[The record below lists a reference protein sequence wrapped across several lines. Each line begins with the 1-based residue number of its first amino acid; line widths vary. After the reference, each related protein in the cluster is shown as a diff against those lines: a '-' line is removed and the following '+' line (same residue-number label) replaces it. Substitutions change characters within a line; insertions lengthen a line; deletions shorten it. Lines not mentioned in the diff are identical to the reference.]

1 MYSNMDNRS
10 LEKAMELFGKLIAGE
25 EISVRTSKNVELYQE
40 YRDHAEVAN
49 LLDTMLT
56 QMNLKLYEYN
66 ETLFITAGNQNRVF
80 GYTNEELRRLIGVRL
95 NKELYLC
102 YFIIYQIITKFYTQ
116 SGTYTYTEYVKIEDI
131 MKAVDAGLHNV
142 IEGMEQF
149 RLNEIEENSFEAIA
163 NLWDELPTVANEEN
177 MGGKASRG
185 SRYGYMKLVF
195 NFLLSQSLFLEM
207 EERYY
212 ITDRFRV
219 IITRYFEEER
229 GRLYEI
235 LTKEDDDNA
244 SY

>member
-1 MYSNMDNRS
+1 MDNRS

-25 EISVRTSKNVELYQE
+25 EISARTSKNVELYQE

-95 NKELYLC
+95 NRELYLC

-142 IEGMEQF
+142 IDGMEQF

-163 NLWDELPTVANEEN
+163 NLWDELPSVANEEN

-229 GRLYEI
+229 GRLYDI

>member
-1 MYSNMDNRS
+1 MDNRS

-25 EISVRTSKNVELYQE
+25 EISARTSKNVELYQE

-116 SGTYTYTEYVKIEDI
+116 SGTYTYMEYVKIEDI

-163 NLWDELPTVANEEN
+163 NLWDELPSVSNEEN
-177 MGGKASRG
+177 MSGKASRG

-229 GRLYEI
+229 GRLYDI

>member
-1 MYSNMDNRS
+1 MDNRS
-10 LEKAMELFGKLIAGE
+10 LEKAVELFGKLITGE
-25 EISVRTSKNVELYQE
+25 EISMRTSRNAELYQE
-40 YRDHAEVAN
+40 YRDNAEIAN
-49 LLDTMLT
+49 ILDTMLT
-56 QMNLKLYEYN
+56 QMNLKLYESN
-66 ETLFITAGNQNRVF
+66 ESLFITAGNQNRVF

-131 MKAVDAGLHNV
+131 IKAVDAGLHN
-142 IEGMEQF
+142 IISNMKQF
-149 RLNEIEENSFEAIA
+149 RLNELEENSFEAIA
-163 NLWDELPTVANEEN
+163 NLWDELPSVANEEN

-212 ITDRFRV
+212 ITERFRI

-235 LTKEDDDNA
+235 ITKEDNDNA

>member
-1 MYSNMDNRS
+1 MDNRS

-25 EISVRTSKNVELYQE
+25 EISARTSKNVELYQE

-49 LLDTMLT
+49 LLDAMLT

-142 IEGMEQF
+142 IEGMDQF

-163 NLWDELPTVANEEN
+163 NLWDELPSVANEEN
-177 MGGKASRG
+177 MSGKASRG

-207 EERYY
+207 EERYF

-229 GRLYEI
+229 GRLYDI

>member
-1 MYSNMDNRS
+1 MESRS
-10 LEKAMELFGKLIAGE
+10 LEKATELFGKLVAGE
-25 EISVRTSKNVELYQE
+25 EVSRRTSKNDELYQE
-40 YRDHAEVAN
+40 YRDNAEVAN
-49 LLDTMLT
+49 ILDTMLT

-66 ETLFITAGNQNRVF
+66 ESLFITAGNHNRVF
-80 GYTNEELRRLIGVRL
+80 GYTNEELRRLLGVRL

-102 YFIIYQIITKFYTQ
+102 YFIIYQTITKFYTQ

-131 MKAVDAGLHNV
+131 IRAVDAGLHNV
-142 IEGMEQF
+142 ITNMEQF
-149 RLNEIEENSFEAIA
+149 RLNELEENSFEAIA
-163 NLWDELPTVANEEN
+163 NLWDELPSVANEEN

-195 NFLLSQSLFLEM
+195 NFLLSQSLFLEV

-212 ITDRFRV
+212 ITDRFRA

-235 LTKEDDDNA
+235 MTKEESDNA

>member
-1 MYSNMDNRS
+1 MDNRS

-25 EISVRTSKNVELYQE
+25 EISARTSKNVELYQE

-142 IEGMEQF
+142 IDGMEQF

-163 NLWDELPTVANEEN
+163 NLWDELPSVANEEN

-229 GRLYEI
+229 GRLYDI

>member
-1 MYSNMDNRS
+1 MDNRS

-25 EISVRTSKNVELYQE
+25 EVGMRTSKNVELYQE

-95 NKELYLC
+95 NKELYVC
-102 YFIIYQIITKFYTQ
+102 YFIIYQIIPKFYTQ

-163 NLWDELPTVANEEN
+163 NLWDELPSVANEEN
-177 MGGKASRG
+177 MSGKASRG

-219 IITRYFEEER
+219 VITRYFEEER
-229 GRLYEI
+229 GRLYDI

>member
-1 MYSNMDNRS
+1 MDNHS
-10 LEKAMELFGKLIAGE
+10 FEKAMELFGKLIAGE
-25 EISVRTSKNVELYQE
+25 EISVRSGKNAELYKE
-40 YRDHAEVAN
+40 YRDHAEVSN

-66 ETLFITAGNQNRVF
+66 ESLFITAGNHNHVF
-80 GYTNEELRRLIGVRL
+80 GYTNEELRRLLGVRL

-116 SGTYTYTEYVKIEDI
+116 SGSYTYTEYVKIEDI

-142 IEGMEQF
+142 ISNMEQF
-149 RLNEIEENSFEAIA
+149 RLSELEENSFEAIA
-163 NLWDELPTVANEEN
+163 NLWDELPSVANEEN

-185 SRYGYMKLVF
+185 SRYGYLKMVF

-212 ITDRFRV
+212 ITDRFRAV
-219 IITRYFEEER
+219 ITRYFEEER

-235 LTKEDDDNA
+235 MTKEEIDNA

>member
-1 MYSNMDNRS
+1 MDNRS

-25 EISVRTSKNVELYQE
+25 EVSMRTSKNVELYQE

-142 IEGMEQF
+142 IEGMEKF

-163 NLWDELPTVANEEN
+163 NLWDELPSVANEES
-177 MGGKASRG
+177 MSGKASRG

-229 GRLYEI
+229 GRLYDI
-235 LTKEDDDNA
+235 LTKEDDNNA

>member
-1 MYSNMDNRS
+1 MFVNMDNHS

-25 EISVRTSKNVELYQE
+25 EISMRTSKNVDLYQE

-66 ETLFITAGNQNRVF
+66 ESLFITAGNHNRVF

-102 YFIIYQIITKFYTQ
+102 YFIIYQIITKFYTG

-142 IEGMEQF
+142 ISGMEQF
-149 RLNEIEENSFEAIA
+149 RLNELEENSFEAIA
-163 NLWDELPTVANEEN
+163 NLWDELPSVANEEN

-195 NFLLSQSLFLEM
+195 NFLMSQSLFLEM

-212 ITDRFRV
+212 ITDRFRA

-235 LTKEDDDNA
+235 MTKEDDDNA

>member
-1 MYSNMDNRS
+1 MLINMDNRS
-10 LEKAMELFGKLIAGE
+10 LEKAMEMFGKLIAGE
-25 EISVRTSKNVELYQE
+25 EVSMRTSKNVELYQE

-102 YFIIYQIITKFYTQ
+102 YFIIYQIITKFYTG
-116 SGTYTYTEYVKIEDI
+116 SGTYTYTEYVRIEDI
-131 MKAVDAGLHNV
+131 IKAVDAGLHNV
-142 IEGMEQF
+142 IAGMEQF
-149 RLNEIEENSFEAIA
+149 RLNELEENSFEAIA
-163 NLWDELPTVANEEN
+163 NLWDELPSVSNEEN
-177 MGGKASRG
+177 MTGKASRG

-195 NFLLSQSLFLEM
+195 NFLLSQALFLEM

-212 ITDRFRV
+212 ITDRFRI

-235 LTKEDDDNA
+235 MSKEDNDNA

>member
-1 MYSNMDNRS
+1 MDSRS
-10 LEKAMELFGKLIAGE
+10 LEKATELFGKLVAGE
-25 EISVRTSKNVELYQE
+25 EVSRRTSKNDELYQE
-40 YRDHAEVAN
+40 YRDNAEVAN
-49 LLDTMLT
+49 ILDTMLT

-66 ETLFITAGNQNRVF
+66 ESLFITAGNHNRVF
-80 GYTNEELRRLIGVRL
+80 GYTNEELRRLLGVRL

-102 YFIIYQIITKFYTQ
+102 YFIIYQTIIKFYTQ

-131 MKAVDAGLHNV
+131 IRAVDAGLHNV
-142 IEGMEQF
+142 ITNMEQF
-149 RLNEIEENSFEAIA
+149 RLSELEENSFEAIA
-163 NLWDELPTVANEEN
+163 NLWDELPSVANEEN
-177 MGGKASRG
+177 MSGKASRG

-195 NFLLSQSLFLEM
+195 NFLLSQSLFLEV

-212 ITDRFRV
+212 ITDRFRA

-235 LTKEDDDNA
+235 MTKEESDDA

>member
-1 MYSNMDNRS
+1 MSMDNHS
-10 LEKAMELFGKLIAGE
+10 FEKAMELFGKLIAGE
-25 EISVRTSKNVELYQE
+25 EISFRSGKNVELYKE
-40 YRDHAEVAN
+40 YRDHAEVSN

-66 ETLFITAGNQNRVF
+66 ESLFITAGNHNHVF
-80 GYTNEELRRLIGVRL
+80 GYTNEELRRLLGVRL

-116 SGTYTYTEYVKIEDI
+116 SGSYTYTEYVRIEDI

-142 IEGMEQF
+142 ISNMEQF
-149 RLNEIEENSFEAIA
+149 RMNELEENSFEAIA
-163 NLWDELPTVANEEN
+163 NLWDELPSVANEEN

-185 SRYGYMKLVF
+185 SRYGYLKMVF

-212 ITDRFRV
+212 ITDRFRAV
-219 IITRYFEEER
+219 ITRYFEEER

-235 LTKEDDDNA
+235 MTKEENDNA

>member
-1 MYSNMDNRS
+1 MDNRS

-25 EISVRTSKNVELYQE
+25 EVSMRTSKNVELYQE

-142 IEGMEQF
+142 IDGMEQF

-163 NLWDELPTVANEEN
+163 NLWDELPSVANEEN
-177 MGGKASRG
+177 MSGKASRG

-229 GRLYEI
+229 GRLYDI
-235 LTKEDDDNA
+235 LTKEDDNNA

>member
-1 MYSNMDNRS
+1 MDNRS

-25 EISVRTSKNVELYQE
+25 EVSMRTTKNVELYQE

-49 LLDTMLT
+49 LLDMMLT

-66 ETLFITAGNQNRVF
+66 ETLFVTAGNQNRVF

-142 IEGMEQF
+142 IDGMENF

-163 NLWDELPTVANEEN
+163 NLWDELPSVANEEN
-177 MGGKASRG
+177 MSGKASRG

-229 GRLYEI
+229 GRLYDI
-235 LTKEDDDNA
+235 LTKEDDNNA
-244 SY
+244 SYK

>member
-1 MYSNMDNRS
+1 MDSRS
-10 LEKAMELFGKLIAGE
+10 LEKAVELFGKLIAGE
-25 EISVRTSKNVELYQE
+25 EISARTSKNVELYQE

-163 NLWDELPTVANEEN
+163 NLWDELPSVANEEN
-177 MGGKASRG
+177 MSGKASRG

-229 GRLYEI
+229 GRLYDI
-235 LTKEDDDNA
+235 LIKEDDDNA

>member
-1 MYSNMDNRS
+1 
-10 LEKAMELFGKLIAGE
+10 MELFGKLIAGE
-25 EISVRTSKNVELYQE
+25 EISVRSGKNAELYKE
-40 YRDHAEVAN
+40 YRDHAEVSN

-66 ETLFITAGNQNRVF
+66 ESLFITAGNHNHVF
-80 GYTNEELRRLIGVRL
+80 GYTNEELRRLLGVRL

-116 SGTYTYTEYVKIEDI
+116 SGSYTYTEYVKIEDI

-142 IEGMEQF
+142 ISNMEQF
-149 RLNEIEENSFEAIA
+149 RLSELEENSFEAIA
-163 NLWDELPTVANEEN
+163 NLWDELPSVANEEN

-185 SRYGYMKLVF
+185 SRYGYLKMVF

-212 ITDRFRV
+212 ITDRFRAV
-219 IITRYFEEER
+219 ITRYFEEER

-235 LTKEDDDNA
+235 MTKEEIDNA

>member
-1 MYSNMDNRS
+1 MDNRS

-25 EISVRTSKNVELYQE
+25 EVSMRTTKNVELYQE

-142 IEGMEQF
+142 IEGMEKF

-163 NLWDELPTVANEEN
+163 NLWDELPSVANEEN
-177 MGGKASRG
+177 MSGKASRG

-229 GRLYEI
+229 GRLYDI
-235 LTKEDDDNA
+235 LTKEDDNNA

>member
-1 MYSNMDNRS
+1 MDNRS

-25 EISVRTSKNVELYQE
+25 EISARTSKNVELYQE

-66 ETLFITAGNQNRVF
+66 ETLFVTAGNQNRVF

-116 SGTYTYTEYVKIEDI
+116 SGTYTYMEYVKIEDI

-163 NLWDELPTVANEEN
+163 NLWDELPSVSNEEN
-177 MGGKASRG
+177 MSGKASRG

-229 GRLYEI
+229 GRLYDI

>member
-1 MYSNMDNRS
+1 MDNRS

-25 EISVRTSKNVELYQE
+25 EISARTSKNVELYQE

-56 QMNLKLYEYN
+56 QMNIKLYEYN

-163 NLWDELPTVANEEN
+163 NLWDELPSVANEEN
-177 MGGKASRG
+177 MSGKASRG

-229 GRLYEI
+229 GRLYDI

>member
-1 MYSNMDNRS
+1 MDNRS

-25 EISVRTSKNVELYQE
+25 EVSMRTSKNVELYQE

-142 IEGMEQF
+142 IEGMEKF

-163 NLWDELPTVANEEN
+163 NLWDELPSVANEEN
-177 MGGKASRG
+177 MSGKASRG

-229 GRLYEI
+229 GRLYDI
-235 LTKEDDDNA
+235 LTKEDDNNA

>member
-1 MYSNMDNRS
+1 MDNRS

-25 EISVRTSKNVELYQE
+25 EISARTSKNVELYQE

-163 NLWDELPTVANEEN
+163 NLWDELPSVANEEN
-177 MGGKASRG
+177 MSGKASRG

-219 IITRYFEEER
+219 VITRYFEEER
-229 GRLYEI
+229 GRLYDI